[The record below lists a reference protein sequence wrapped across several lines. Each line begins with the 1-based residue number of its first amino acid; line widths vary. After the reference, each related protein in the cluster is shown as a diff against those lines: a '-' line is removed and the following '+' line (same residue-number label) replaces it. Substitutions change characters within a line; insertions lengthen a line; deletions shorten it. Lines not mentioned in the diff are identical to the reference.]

1 MLCEL
6 RALTPSD
13 ENLDISHDQVVQN
26 VDTYGKVVVDIQR
39 SKLVKCPET
48 STLWTADDHV
58 ANIRASSR
66 AVIEDYHLS
75 HSVG

>member
-26 VDTYGKVVVDIQR
+26 VDTYGKVVVEIQR
-39 SKLVKCPET
+39 NKLVECPEA

-58 ANIRASSR
+58 ANTRTSSR
-66 AVIEDYHLS
+66 AVIEDHHVS